1 MKNKFS
7 LLILIPSLLIS
18 QNLYANGVAMTLGE
32 VYVAKKVWDHKK
44 LILGTAL
51 LLGVGFDS

>member
-1 MKNKFS
+1 
-7 LLILIPSLLIS
+7 
-18 QNLYANGVAMTLGE
+18 MTLGE

>member
-44 LILGTAL
+44 LVWVL
-51 LLGVGFDS
+51 LYY